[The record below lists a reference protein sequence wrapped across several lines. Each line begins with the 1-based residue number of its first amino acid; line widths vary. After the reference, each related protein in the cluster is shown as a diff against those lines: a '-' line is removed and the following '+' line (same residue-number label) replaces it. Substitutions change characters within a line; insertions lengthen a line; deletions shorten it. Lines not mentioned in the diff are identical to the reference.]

1 MKVQHKLFIYDAYL
15 IKNYKMKLNN
25 SHIHIY
31 IYIYVYIYMY
41 VCMYIILNLIKE
53 EQMYFN

>member
-31 IYIYVYIYMY
+31 MYIY
-41 VCMYIILNLIKE
+41 MYIILNLIKE

>member
-31 IYIYVYIYMY
+31 IYIYVCIYMY